1 MQRTQRYGEKTKEK
15 EPPGNGIFSR
25 RVAPRVSSALE
36 RFTSVFGMGTG
47 GSAPLQSPKGS
58 LCEEVYTMDMQDTSA
73 NRRQVAR
80 TCINVLGQPLQVS
93 GVLASDAAHR

>member
-1 MQRTQRYGEKTKEK
+1 MEKMLNDDAAKERYEQRAKEK

-58 LCEEVYTMDMQDTSA
+58 LWEEVYTMDNQDTSA
-73 NRRQVAR
+73 IRETRAQLAER
-80 TCINVLGQPLQVS
+80 TPPS
-93 GVLASDAAHR
+93 GPA